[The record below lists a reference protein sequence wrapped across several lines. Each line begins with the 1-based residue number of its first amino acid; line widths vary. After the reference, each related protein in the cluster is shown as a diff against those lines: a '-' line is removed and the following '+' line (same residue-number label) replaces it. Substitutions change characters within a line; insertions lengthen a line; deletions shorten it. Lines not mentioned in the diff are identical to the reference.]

1 MQERFRSVP
10 PVVEAGSYVIRRGD
24 RNAVLERVPTHVQDL
39 LVEVDLIRIRL
50 LAHPLALAWRS
61 WAARPRA
68 AFLAVRSRAR
78 GRVDRRWD
86 PDLLRLEGRLVRLQ
100 HHLDLLLRV

>member
-1 MQERFRSVP
+1 MRECSRSVP
-10 PVVEAGSYVIRRGD
+10 SVGEAVSYIIRRGD
-24 RNAVLERVPTHVQDL
+24 RNAVLEGVPTHVQDL
-39 LVEVDLIRIRL
+39 LVEVDLVRIRL

-68 AFLAVRSRAR
+68 ALLAVRSRAR
-78 GRVDRRWD
+78 GRVDGRRD